1 MCVETFVSSEPIL
14 LGFIQKLKQ
23 EKHNM
28 IQLNILAK
36 DTKLWEILKYRIKY
50 FFTFK
55 CKEINL
61 KTQSMIHE

>member
-1 MCVETFVSSEPIL
+1 MCVEPIVSSEPIL

-28 IQLNILAK
+28 IQLNILGK
-36 DTKLWEILKYRIKY
+36 DTKLWEILKYRIKD
-50 FFTFK
+50 FFIFK